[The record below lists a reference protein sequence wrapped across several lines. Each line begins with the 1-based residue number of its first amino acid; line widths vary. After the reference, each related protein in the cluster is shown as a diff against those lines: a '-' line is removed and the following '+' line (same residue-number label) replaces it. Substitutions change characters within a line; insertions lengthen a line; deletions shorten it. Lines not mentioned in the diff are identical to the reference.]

1 MENKRKIIIVATI
14 LIIVL
19 SLLLCACDDN
29 SNNNSNHSN
38 NNSSNAPSD
47 GPSDGPSDDPSN
59 TPSDQESS
67 KSNPLETAYNALY
80 EEFGWSACYTLG
92 SDKSYLQVDTNPFD
106 INNYYYEQ
114 NIQILKSAV
123 TALKLPDYIYQR
135 MLKTTA
141 LQGRQEATVNGIN
154 VSWTYHPNKGLEA
167 IFILA

>member
-29 SNNNSNHSN
+29 SNNNSNHGN
-38 NNSSNAPSD
+38 
-47 GPSDGPSDDPSN
+47 
-59 TPSDQESS
+59 S
-67 KSNPLETAYNALY
+67 KSNPLNTAYDTLY
-80 EEFGWSACYTLG
+80 KEFGWNSCYTLG
-92 SDKSYLQVDTNPFD
+92 SDKSYLQVDTNPYD
-106 INNYYYEQ
+106 IDDYYNATYL
-114 NIQILKSAV
+114 QILKSAI

-141 LQGRQEATVNGIN
+141 MQGRQDVTVNGIN

-167 IFILA
+167 MFTIA

>member
-29 SNNNSNHSN
+29 SNNNSNHGN
-38 NNSSNAPSD
+38 
-47 GPSDGPSDDPSN
+47 
-59 TPSDQESS
+59 S
-67 KSNPLETAYNALY
+67 KSNPLNTAYDTLY
-80 EEFGWSACYTLG
+80 KEFGWNSCYTLG
-92 SDKSYLQVDTNPFD
+92 SDKSYLQVDTNPYD
-106 INNYYYEQ
+106 IDDYYNATYLE
-114 NIQILKSAV
+114 ILKSAI

-141 LQGRQEATVNGIN
+141 MQGRQKVTANGIT

-167 IFILA
+167 MFTIA

>member
-29 SNNNSNHSN
+29 SNNNSNHGN
-38 NNSSNAPSD
+38 
-47 GPSDGPSDDPSN
+47 
-59 TPSDQESS
+59 S
-67 KSNPLETAYNALY
+67 KSNPLNTAYDTLY
-80 EEFGWSACYTLG
+80 KEFGWNSCYTLG
-92 SDKSYLQVDTNPFD
+92 SDKSYLQVDTNPYD
-106 INNYYYEQ
+106 IDDYYNATYLE
-114 NIQILKSAV
+114 ILKSAI

-141 LQGRQEATVNGIN
+141 MQGWQEVTANGIT

-167 IFILA
+167 MFTIA

>member
-29 SNNNSNHSN
+29 SNNNSNHGN
-38 NNSSNAPSD
+38 
-47 GPSDGPSDDPSN
+47 
-59 TPSDQESS
+59 S
-67 KSNPLETAYNALY
+67 KSNPLNIAYDTLY
-80 EEFGWSACYTLG
+80 KEFGWNYCYTLG
-92 SDKSYLQVDTNPFD
+92 SDKSYLQVDTNPYD
-106 INNYYYEQ
+106 IDDYYNATYLE
-114 NIQILKSAV
+114 ILKSAI

-141 LQGRQEATVNGIN
+141 MQGRQEVTANGIT

-167 IFILA
+167 MFTIA

>member
-29 SNNNSNHSN
+29 SNNNSNHGN
-38 NNSSNAPSD
+38 
-47 GPSDGPSDDPSN
+47 
-59 TPSDQESS
+59 S
-67 KSNPLETAYNALY
+67 KSNLLNTAYDTLY
-80 EEFGWSACYTLG
+80 KEFGWNSCYTLG
-92 SDKSYLQVDTNPFD
+92 SDKSYLQVDTNPYD
-106 INNYYYEQ
+106 IDDYYNATYLE
-114 NIQILKSAV
+114 ILKSAI

-141 LQGRQEATVNGIN
+141 MQGRQEVTANGIT

-167 IFILA
+167 MFTIA

>member
-29 SNNNSNHSN
+29 SNNNSNHGN
-38 NNSSNAPSD
+38 
-47 GPSDGPSDDPSN
+47 
-59 TPSDQESS
+59 S
-67 KSNPLETAYNALY
+67 KSNPLNTAYDTLY
-80 EEFGWSACYTLG
+80 KEFGWNPCYTLG
-92 SDKSYLQVDTNPFD
+92 SDKSYLQVDTNPYD
-106 INNYYYEQ
+106 IDDYYNATYLE
-114 NIQILKSAV
+114 ILKSAI

-141 LQGRQEATVNGIN
+141 MQGRQEVTANGIT

-167 IFILA
+167 MFTIA

>member
-29 SNNNSNHSN
+29 SNNNSNHGN
-38 NNSSNAPSD
+38 
-47 GPSDGPSDDPSN
+47 
-59 TPSDQESS
+59 S
-67 KSNPLETAYNALY
+67 KSNPLNTAYDTLY
-80 EEFGWSACYTLG
+80 KEFGWNSCYTLG
-92 SDKSYLQVDTNPFD
+92 SDKSYLQVDTNSYD
-106 INNYYYEQ
+106 IDDYYNATYLE
-114 NIQILKSAV
+114 ILKSAI

-141 LQGRQEATVNGIN
+141 MQGRQEVTANGIT

-167 IFILA
+167 MFTIA

>member
-29 SNNNSNHSN
+29 SNNNSNHGN
-38 NNSSNAPSD
+38 
-47 GPSDGPSDDPSN
+47 
-59 TPSDQESS
+59 S
-67 KSNPLETAYNALY
+67 KSNPLNTAYDTLY
-80 EEFGWSACYTLG
+80 KEFGWNSCYTLG
-92 SDKSYLQVDTNPFD
+92 SDKSYLQVDTNPYD
-106 INNYYYEQ
+106 IDDYYNATYLE
-114 NIQILKSAV
+114 IMKSAI

-141 LQGRQEATVNGIN
+141 MQGRQEVTANGIT

-167 IFILA
+167 MFTIA

>member
-29 SNNNSNHSN
+29 SNNNSNHGN
-38 NNSSNAPSD
+38 
-47 GPSDGPSDDPSN
+47 
-59 TPSDQESS
+59 S
-67 KSNPLETAYNALY
+67 KSNPLNTAYDTLY
-80 EEFGWSACYTLG
+80 KEFGWNSCYTLG
-92 SDKSYLQVDTNPFD
+92 SDKSYFQVDTNPYD
-106 INNYYYEQ
+106 IDDYYNATYLE
-114 NIQILKSAV
+114 ILKSAI

-141 LQGRQEATVNGIN
+141 MQGRQEVTANGIT

-167 IFILA
+167 MFTIA

>member
-29 SNNNSNHSN
+29 SNNNSNHGN
-38 NNSSNAPSD
+38 
-47 GPSDGPSDDPSN
+47 
-59 TPSDQESS
+59 S
-67 KSNPLETAYNALY
+67 KSNPLNTAYDTLY
-80 EEFGWSACYTLG
+80 KEFGWNSCYTLG
-92 SDKSYLQVDTNPFD
+92 SDKSYLQVDTNPYD
-106 INNYYYEQ
+106 IDDYYNATYLE
-114 NIQILKSAV
+114 ILKSAI

-141 LQGRQEATVNGIN
+141 MQGRQEVTANGIT

-167 IFILA
+167 MFTIA

>member
-29 SNNNSNHSN
+29 SNNNSNHGN
-38 NNSSNAPSD
+38 
-47 GPSDGPSDDPSN
+47 
-59 TPSDQESS
+59 S
-67 KSNPLETAYNALY
+67 KSNPLNTAYDTLY
-80 EEFGWSACYTLG
+80 KEFGWNSGYTLG
-92 SDKSYLQVDTNPFD
+92 SDKSYLQVDTNPYD
-106 INNYYYEQ
+106 IDDYYNATYLE
-114 NIQILKSAV
+114 ILKSAI

-141 LQGRQEATVNGIN
+141 MQGRQEVTANGIT

-167 IFILA
+167 MFTIA

>member
-29 SNNNSNHSN
+29 SNNNSNQS
-38 NNSSNAPSD
+38 NNSS
-47 GPSDGPSDDPSN
+47 SN
-59 TPSDQESS
+59 TPSNDPSNGPSSSPSDQENS

-114 NIQILKSAV
+114 NIQILKSTV

-135 MLKTTA
+135 MLKTNA

>member
-29 SNNNSNHSN
+29 SNNNSNHGN
-38 NNSSNAPSD
+38 
-47 GPSDGPSDDPSN
+47 
-59 TPSDQESS
+59 S
-67 KSNPLETAYNALY
+67 KSNPLNTAYDTLY
-80 EEFGWSACYTLG
+80 KEFGWNSCYTLG
-92 SDKSYLQVDTNPFD
+92 SDKSYLQVDTNHYD
-106 INNYYYEQ
+106 IDDYYNATYLE
-114 NIQILKSAV
+114 ILKSAI

-141 LQGRQEATVNGIN
+141 MQGRQEVTANGIT

-167 IFILA
+167 MFTIA

>member
-29 SNNNSNHSN
+29 SNNNSNHGN
-38 NNSSNAPSD
+38 
-47 GPSDGPSDDPSN
+47 
-59 TPSDQESS
+59 S
-67 KSNPLETAYNALY
+67 KSNPLNTAYDTLY
-80 EEFGWSACYTLG
+80 KEFGWNSCYTLG
-92 SDKSYLQVDTNPFD
+92 SDKSYLQVDTNPYD
-106 INNYYYEQ
+106 IDDYYNATYLE
-114 NIQILKSAV
+114 ILKSAI

-141 LQGRQEATVNGIN
+141 MQGRQEVTTNGIT

-167 IFILA
+167 MFTIA

>member
-29 SNNNSNHSN
+29 SNNNSNHGN
-38 NNSSNAPSD
+38 
-47 GPSDGPSDDPSN
+47 
-59 TPSDQESS
+59 S
-67 KSNPLETAYNALY
+67 KSNPLNTAYDTLY
-80 EEFGWSACYTLG
+80 KEFGWNSCYTLG
-92 SDKSYLQVDTNPFD
+92 SDKSYLQVDTNPYD
-106 INNYYYEQ
+106 IDDYYNDTYL
-114 NIQILKSAV
+114 QILKSAI

-141 LQGRQEATVNGIN
+141 MQGRQEVTANGIT

-167 IFILA
+167 MFTIA

>member
-29 SNNNSNHSN
+29 SNNNSNHGN
-38 NNSSNAPSD
+38 
-47 GPSDGPSDDPSN
+47 
-59 TPSDQESS
+59 S
-67 KSNPLETAYNALY
+67 KSNPLNTAYDTLY
-80 EEFGWSACYTLG
+80 KEFGWNSCYTLG
-92 SDKSYLQVDTNPFD
+92 SDKSYLQVDTNPYD
-106 INNYYYEQ
+106 IDDYYNATYLE
-114 NIQILKSAV
+114 ILKSAI

-141 LQGRQEATVNGIN
+141 MQGLQEVTANGIT

-167 IFILA
+167 MFTIA